1 VQRADPTQ
9 FTFATG
15 VLTMNGVTLKDAI
28 PDLDR
33 WYSVDI
39 RLGDSALAHKRI
51 FGGFTSGSS
60 SDMIMLLQL
69 LFEQMRVV
77 RDGRV
82 ITLYSK

>member
-1 VQRADPTQ
+1 
-9 FTFATG
+9 
-15 VLTMNGVTLKDAI
+15 MNGVTLKDAI

-33 WYSVDI
+33 WSGVDI
-39 RLGDSALAHKRI
+39 RLGDSVLAQKRI